1 MIPLPL
7 GAIVTIA
14 ELADN
19 AKSVWT
25 RIKQAIRPRYRSA
38 REMIIASKAEAKRPA
53 PGVIYG
59 VTVNAPEPDG
69 KDHER

>member
-1 MIPLPL
+1 MIDFLIDVAKALP
-7 GAIVTIA
+7 GIVRA
-14 ELADN
+14 VAR
-19 AKSVWT
+19 SF
-25 RIKQAIRPRYRSA
+25 PRYRSA
-38 REMIIASKAEAKRPA
+38 REMIAASKTKAKRPA